1 MTGIRVSNNNHLD
14 TVLHLFKDAI
24 VEHGLPSHVRG
35 NHGTEN
41 VRVAAFMIE
50 KRGEGCGS
58 YIFGRWADIFQK
70 VLYVDQVMQVR
81 T

>member
-1 MTGIRVSNNNHLD
+1 MTGIRASNNNRSD

-24 VEHGLPSHVRG
+24 AEHSLPSRVRG
-35 NHGTEN
+35 DHGMEN

-50 KRGEGCGS
+50 KRGEGRGS
-58 YIFGRWADIFQK
+58 YIFSRWADIFQK
-70 VLYVDQVMQVR
+70 VLYVDQVMQVH